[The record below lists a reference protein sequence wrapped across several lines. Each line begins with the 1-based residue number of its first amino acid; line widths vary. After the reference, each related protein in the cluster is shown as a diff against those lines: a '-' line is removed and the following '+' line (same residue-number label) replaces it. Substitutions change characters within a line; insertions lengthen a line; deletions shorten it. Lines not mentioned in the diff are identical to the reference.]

1 MKKAFSLLLALALC
15 IASLAMAEEAQP
27 AVYQL
32 GDKIDDFT
40 MTTYDGTSVTLS
52 EVLKE
57 KDMVLINIWATWCGP
72 CRNEFPFLEEAYQQ
86 YKDKVEVLALS
97 CEPTDD
103 DQVLTDFVAE
113 MGLTFPVGRD
123 DVGLDSRFGVRSIPT
138 SVVVDSF
145 GTICFIES

>member
-1 MKKAFSLLLALALC
+1 MKKVFSLLLALALC
-15 IASLAMAEEAQP
+15 LTGLAMAEDAQP
-27 AVYQL
+27 AVYQP

-57 KDMVLINIWATWCGP
+57 KEMVLINIWATWCGP

-97 CEPTDD
+97 CRVEPGRLAADGM
-103 DQVLTDFVAE
+103 L
-113 MGLTFPVGRD
+113 PVR
-123 DVGLDSRFGVRSIPT
+123 L
-138 SVVVDSF
+138 
-145 GTICFIES
+145 